1 MRRRCPSKGSG
12 EPGAPMTEPCPAA
25 FVELAGRLAD
35 AAGGIARRYF
45 RSGIAADS
53 KADAS
58 PVTVADREAEAAMRA
73 MIEAA
78 YPDHGIWGEEYGVVR
93 GDAPYLW
100 VLDPI
105 DGTKAFMTGLAVFG
119 TLIALAHRDRPILGV
134 IDQPV
139 LRERWLGAAGRGAS
153 FNGTPIRTA
162 SETSLAQTALYAT
175 HPDMFIHGDDPARF
189 ARLAAAVRF
198 TRFGA
203 ECYGYGLLA
212 SGHAGLCVDATMKPH
227 DYMALIPVV
236 EGAGGVVTD
245 WAGRPLGMGS
255 DGHVLAAANPALH
268 AAALKALAG

>member
-1 MRRRCPSKGSG
+1 MAQRCP
-12 EPGAPMTEPCPAA
+12 AD
-25 FVELAGRLAD
+25 FVALAGHLAD
-35 AAGGIARRYF
+35 AAGAVARRYF
-45 RSGIAADS
+45 RSGITADS

-58 PVTVADREAEAAMRA
+58 PVTVADREAEATMRS

-93 GDAPYLW
+93 GDAEYLW

-119 TLIALAHRDRPILGV
+119 TLIALAHRGRPILGV

-139 LRERWLGAAGRGAS
+139 LHERWLGAAGHGTT
-153 FNGTPIRTA
+153 FNGTPVRTA
-162 SETSLAQTALYAT
+162 AETDPAQIALYAT

-189 ARLAAAVRF
+189 ARLAAGVRF

-236 EGAGGVVTD
+236 EGAGGIASD
-245 WAGRPLGMGS
+245 WDGRPLGMES

-268 AAALKALAG
+268 AAALRLIAS